1 MLFFKSKKNEFDS
14 DLELIERYRNSHE
27 LRYVGEVY
35 HRYTHLVFGVCM
47 KYLKNE
53 EDSKDAVMEIFE
65 KLMEELKRHQVEN
78 FKSWLFSLTRNFCLM
93 RLRKEKSARKNEEG
107 YQKYEAGFV
116 DSDEWVHLFTEKQ
129 NGTLSE
135 KLSLGINTLKTEQKK
150 CISLFYFEGKSY
162 DQIAGETGYSQK
174 QVKSFL
180 QNGKRNLK
188 IYLEKQDD

>member
-116 DSDEWVHLFTEKQ
+116 DSDEWAHLFTEKQ